1 VLNAKKLFFVPL
13 WFRKRIQ
20 NFLVSGLLA
29 YVCCVGFIWYTQP
42 EDSRPIFLVMPLLW
56 AGLYMVLAGLSRTAN
71 GLPLRNIVTFGS
83 NERHRHLI
91 LRFRRRAIWARANAR
106 LNMGLVV
113 ACLAGMAYVFVY
125 AGSIM
130 QSDAAYTLQAST
142 TRFDNALETL
152 AAAGLDAAPAFGL
165 TQDDMQALAQ
175 YRVAM
180 QQAAPEGEAA
190 APAAEGEEAENIA
203 RILARLDA
211 FLASRESLGQ
221 VESTV
226 EQLKTDAAA
235 VRGVVEQ
242 GGAPMGGAQFV
253 AVQGARFGS
262 AGVLLL
268 IILILAQLYR
278 YNIRLAAHYDAR
290 ADVIELVHS
299 DDIEKLTKAV
309 EFFSPD
315 ALDFAPRRTAAPA
328 PVSPIGNALK
338 PSGSVTEG

>member
-1 VLNAKKLFFVPL
+1 VLNAKKMLFVPL
-13 WFRKRIQ
+13 WIRKRIQ

-29 YVCCVGFIWYTQP
+29 YVCCVGFIWYIKP
-42 EDSRPIFLVMPLLW
+42 EDSRPIFLVLPLLW
-56 AGLYMVLAGLSRTAN
+56 AGLYMLLAGITRTAN
-71 GLPLRNIVTFGS
+71 GLPLRNIVAFGT

-91 LRFRRRAIWARANAR
+91 LRFRRRAIWARASAR
-106 LNMGLVV
+106 LNMTLIFG
-113 ACLAGMAYVFVY
+113 CLAGMAYVFVY

-152 AAAGLDAAPAFGL
+152 AAAGLNDAPAFGL
-165 TQDDMQALAQ
+165 THDDMQALAQ
-175 YRVAM
+175 YRVTT
-180 QQAAPEGEAA
+180 QQAPPEGEA
-190 APAAEGEEAENIA
+190 PAASDEEAANIA

-221 VESTV
+221 VSASV
-226 EQLKTDAAA
+226 EQLKADAAA
-235 VRGVVEQ
+235 VRGAVEQ

-268 IILILAQLYR
+268 VILILAQLYR

-328 PVSPIGNALK
+328 PTSPVGNALK
-338 PSGSVTEG
+338 PSGPVSEG